1 MLLSCLKFHR
11 NTLEKPFCRKKTKYE
26 EKACFR
32 LNQHAPTYQWP
43 HAYVQLSFACLR
55 RYILSQ
61 KQKSSS
67 TIHILRKK
75 NELSPD
81 MGLEP
86 MTLRLKVWC
95 STDWA
100 NRAAHTVNQVKS
112 EASNDFYAS
121 TRQLWKVGNQL
132 PNTSNML
139 WNFNLALSTKNDI
152 TKMQGLLLLLCS
164 IFLFLFFRSVQQHRQ
179 TLVPSFILPYG
190 CLVTSGH
197 RVPTTCRTPFPSSVA
212 FTH

>member
-1 MLLSCLKFHR
+1 MKR
-11 NTLEKPFCRKKTKYE
+11 KPALDSTNMHQHISGHMPMCNSPLHAWDVTSWAKSKK
-26 EKACFR
+26 
-32 LNQHAPTYQWP
+32 
-43 HAYVQLSFACLR
+43 VLR
-55 RYILSQ
+55 QSISWE
-61 KQKSSS
+61 
-67 TIHILRKK
+67 KK
-75 NELSPD
+75 NVLSPD

-100 NRAAHTVNQVKS
+100 NRAAHTVNQVKF